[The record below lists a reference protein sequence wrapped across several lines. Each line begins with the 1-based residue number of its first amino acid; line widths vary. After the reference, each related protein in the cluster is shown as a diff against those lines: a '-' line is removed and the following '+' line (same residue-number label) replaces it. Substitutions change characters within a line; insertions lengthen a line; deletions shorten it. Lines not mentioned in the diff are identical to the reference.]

1 MDSRDFYEMEESG
14 LVYDMGLGIKGEE
27 RRKEHSGR
35 FFFFSSL
42 SGFVCLCFLFSFL
55 LFFNLP
61 ITFCS
66 VSFCPF
72 YLKIINKLFILNYL
86 ILDL

>member
-1 MDSRDFYEMEESG
+1 MDSRDVYEMEESR
-14 LVYDMGLGIKGEE
+14 LVYDMGLGVKGEE
-27 RRKEHSGR
+27 RCKEYSGR
-35 FFFFSSL
+35 VFFFFTL
-42 SGFVCLCFLFSFL
+42 SGFVHLCFLFSFL

-72 YLKIINKLFILNYL
+72 YLKIVNKLFILNYL

>member
-35 FFFFSSL
+35 FFFFFFTVWFCVL
-42 SGFVCLCFLFSFL
+42 VFSF
-55 LFFNLP
+55 FFP
-61 ITFCS
+61 
-66 VSFCPF
+66 SFF
-72 YLKIINKLFILNYL
+72 
-86 ILDL
+86 

>member
-1 MDSRDFYEMEESG
+1 MRWKNPDLCMIWAWA
-14 LVYDMGLGIKGEE
+14 LKE
-27 RRKEHSGR
+27 RKDVKNIQEG

-72 YLKIINKLFILNYL
+72 YLKIINKLFILSYL